1 MIALESN
8 GYYANE
14 TNGYHKHDDKE
25 DDIYNR
31 DRYIVMELLKPSVTQ
46 NYLISAKN
54 QQKNSQNGKN
64 DLLEKSY
71 ITNEL
76 GIYGVLVK

>member
-1 MIALESN
+1 MIELESN
-8 GYYANE
+8 RKQNG
-14 TNGYHKHDDKE
+14 TNGCHKNDYDE

-31 DRYIVMELLKPSVTQ
+31 DRYIVMELLKPSVTH
-46 NYLISAKN
+46 NYLISAKS
-54 QQKNSQNGKN
+54 QHKNSQNGKN
-64 DLLEKSY
+64 VSLEKSY